1 LLVSLL
7 KRICFVEDEPEGSLY
22 AVHRE

>member
-1 LLVSLL
+1 LIHFY